1 MIQRTE
7 ISSTHKQHALLSSTS
22 PWLFAPLSNKQPR
35 NLYQRVLKQQN
46 EAIFLHLIMC
56 VAGHQDYKDYLVKA
70 WCRWLDGVGTTTKKF
85 GNAEASERY
94 LVYLGSSVF
103 AALKFFFFFLEYW
116 PAICVHVQYRM
127 IVFFPLS
134 LSLFFVK
141 SLPKKHSLH
150 LCSVVSL
157 HISTWVNPNNQ
168 VGEMCERVTQW
179 TRKNIWKTERYRHI
193 KPVCWSIINGCEWKE
208 GKNLQRTSEG
218 WRGWEK
224 IGIDC
229 RVRINWTPPF
239 LVFI

>member
-35 NLYQRVLKQQN
+35 NLHQRVLKQQN
-46 EAIFLHLIMC
+46 EAIFLHLIML

-70 WCRWLDGVGTTTKKF
+70 WCRWLDGVGTTTQKF

-103 AALKFFFFFLEYW
+103 AVLKSFFFFFWNTDPPSVCMYSTGWL
-116 PAICVHVQYRM
+116 
-127 IVFFPLS
+127 FFFSLSPS

-150 LCSVVSL
+150 
-157 HISTWVNPNNQ
+157 
-168 VGEMCERVTQW
+168 
-179 TRKNIWKTERYRHI
+179 
-193 KPVCWSIINGCEWKE
+193 
-208 GKNLQRTSEG
+208 
-218 WRGWEK
+218 
-224 IGIDC
+224 
-229 RVRINWTPPF
+229 
-239 LVFI
+239 

>member
-103 AALKFFFFFLEYW
+103 AALKFFFFFWNTDPPSVCMYSTGWL
-116 PAICVHVQYRM
+116 
-127 IVFFPLS
+127 FFFLS
-134 LSLFFVK
+134 LSPSFLSNLF
-141 SLPKKHSLH
+141 
-150 LCSVVSL
+150 
-157 HISTWVNPNNQ
+157 
-168 VGEMCERVTQW
+168 
-179 TRKNIWKTERYRHI
+179 
-193 KPVCWSIINGCEWKE
+193 
-208 GKNLQRTSEG
+208 QRNTHYICAAWYPYTFPLE
-218 WRGWEK
+218 
-224 IGIDC
+224 
-229 RVRINWTPPF
+229 
-239 LVFI
+239 

>member
-103 AALKFFFFFLEYW
+103 AALKFFFFFFFGILTRHLC
-116 PAICVHVQYRM
+116 ACTVQDDCFFSSPSLSPSFLSNLFQRNTHY
-127 IVFFPLS
+127 ISAAWYPYTFPL
-134 LSLFFVK
+134 
-141 SLPKKHSLH
+141 
-150 LCSVVSL
+150 
-157 HISTWVNPNNQ
+157 
-168 VGEMCERVTQW
+168 E
-179 TRKNIWKTERYRHI
+179 
-193 KPVCWSIINGCEWKE
+193 
-208 GKNLQRTSEG
+208 
-218 WRGWEK
+218 
-224 IGIDC
+224 
-229 RVRINWTPPF
+229 
-239 LVFI
+239 